1 MEQTTKQY
9 RLFEKV
15 FKENFEHLAKYAWS
29 ILKNEADAEDVVQ
42 ELFVRIWNNNPSI
55 LESDQAKYYLVTAT
69 RNSCI
74 SHLRKQ
80 ATRVNVE
87 PENIPDISEV
97 PGDENPV
104 DLVAI
109 AKKGISELPPQCQL
123 IFKLS
128 RFGKL
133 SYQQIAEELDLS
145 VKTVENQM
153 GKAIKFMREYAR
165 KNAVHFAWLICWM
178 LNF

>member
-1 MEQTTKQY
+1 
-9 RLFEKV
+9 
-15 FKENFEHLAKYAWS
+15 
-29 ILKNEADAEDVVQ
+29 
-42 ELFVRIWNNNPSI
+42 
-55 LESDQAKYYLVTAT
+55 
-69 RNSCI
+69 
-74 SHLRKQ
+74 
-80 ATRVNVE
+80 
-87 PENIPDISEV
+87 
-97 PGDENPV
+97 
-104 DLVAI
+104 
-109 AKKGISELPPQCQL
+109 
-123 IFKLS
+123 LS